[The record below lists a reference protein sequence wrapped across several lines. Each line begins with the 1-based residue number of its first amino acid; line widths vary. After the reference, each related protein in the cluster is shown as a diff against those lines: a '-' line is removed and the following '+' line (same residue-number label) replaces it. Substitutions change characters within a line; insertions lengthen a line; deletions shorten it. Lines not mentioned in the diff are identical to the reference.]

1 MYELMDE
8 TAAQVLLAT
17 ETGDSIRAIAGRIQ
31 RPYETVRQAVDRL
44 EDAGFVDYDDGLV
57 VTDDHVR
64 EAARELLAASARV
77 SAPTISEAYVLPQ
90 FFDRPYAFSRID
102 AVYLWTQGG
111 YQVARAPDDY
121 PLFIAV
127 DETDLSAWE
136 SFFASFD
143 IPTAL
148 ERQPPESVSG
158 SLQVVLDPRS
168 ELDVDIVEGRPV
180 VPRTETIEYMYEHYA
195 HFQSGLS
202 MLDRMYDDLDLDE
215 AYRERERAQA

>member
-1 MYELMDE
+1 MYELMNE
-8 TAAQVLLAT
+8 PAAQVLLAT
-17 ETGDSIRAIAGRIQ
+17 ETGDSIRAVAGRIQ

-44 EDAGFVDYDDGLV
+44 EEAGLVDYEDGLNV
-57 VTDDHVR
+57 PEDHVR
-64 EAARELLAASARV
+64 EAARELLAACARV
-77 SAPTISEAYVLPQ
+77 SPPTITEAYVLPQ

-102 AVYLWTQGG
+102 AVFVWTQGG
-111 YQVARAPDDY
+111 YQVARNPDDY

-127 DETDLSAWE
+127 HEADLSAWE
-136 SFFASFD
+136 SFFASFG

-158 SLQVVLDPRS
+158 SLHVVLDPRS

-180 VPRTETIEYMYEHYA
+180 VQRAETIEYMYEHYA
-195 HFQSGLS
+195 HFQSALS

-215 AYRERERAQA
+215 AYREHERAQA

>member
-8 TAAQVLLAT
+8 SAAQVLLAT
-17 ETGDSIRAIAGRIQ
+17 ETGDSIRAVAARIQ
-31 RPYETVRQAVDRL
+31 RPYETVRQAVNRL
-44 EDAGFVDYDDGLV
+44 EDAGFVEYDDGLV
-57 VTDDHVR
+57 VSDGHLRD
-64 EAARELLAASARV
+64 AAREVLAASARV
-77 SAPTISEAYVLPQ
+77 SPPTITEAYVLPQ
-90 FFDRPYAFSRID
+90 FFDRPYAFARID
-102 AVYLWTQGG
+102 AVYVWTQGG
-111 YQVARAPDDY
+111 YQVARDPDDY

-127 DETDLSAWE
+127 HEADLSAWE

-143 IPTAL
+143 VPTAL

-168 ELDVDIVEGRPV
+168 VLDVDILEGRPV
-180 VPRTETIEYMYEHYA
+180 VTREETIEYMYEHYA

-202 MLDRMYDDLDLDE
+202 MLDRMYDDLDLEE